1 MNFWKNTDLKKLAN
15 TDSQTYKIK
24 KKFITKDE
32 SEQIVKWVNSV
43 NHTGNDS
50 NYHLSELSKELKG
63 KSCIFDISNTPLTN
77 YITKFQSISDVS
89 HNKLPDFIHD
99 IIDRIS
105 KEFNFPKDNIFLQAV
120 DMNKGGKINPH
131 YDASLDGYIN
141 YKCNVS
147 VLSEDYNFFI
157 DKDSINIQ
165 ETDLYGFEASLYKHW
180 TNEFNS
186 RRVFLSFG
194 FVLKYEDL
202 GRNIDDP
209 RVRLSKRIEKYFQ
222 Q

>member
-1 MNFWKNTDLKKLAN
+1 MENTE
-15 TDSQTYKIK
+15 TYKIK

-32 SEQIVKWVNSV
+32 VNQIVNWIDSV
-43 NHTGNDS
+43 NHNGNDS
-50 NYHLSELSKELKG
+50 NHHLTELSKTLNG
-63 KSCIFDISNTPLTN
+63 KSYMFDISKTPLTN

-89 HNKLPDFIHD
+89 NENLPEFIYK

-105 KEFNFPKDNIFLQAV
+105 EEFNFPKDNIFLQSV

-131 YDASLDGYIN
+131 YDASIDGYVN
-141 YKCNVS
+141 YKCNIS
-147 VLSEDYNFFI
+147 VLSEDYDLFL
-157 DKDSINIQ
+157 DKESIKIQ
-165 ETDLYGFEASLYKHW
+165 ETDLYGFEESLYKHW

-186 RRVFLSFG
+186 RRIFLSFG
-194 FVLKYEDL
+194 FILPYEIL
-202 GRNIDDP
+202 NRTENDP

>member
-1 MNFWKNTDLKKLAN
+1 LENTE
-15 TDSQTYKIK
+15 TYKIK

-32 SEQIVKWVNSV
+32 VNQIVNWIDSV
-43 NHTGNDS
+43 NHNGNDS
-50 NYHLSELSKELKG
+50 NHHLTELSKTLNG
-63 KSCIFDISNTPLTN
+63 KSYMFDISNTRITN

-89 HNKLPDFIHD
+89 KEPLPDFIYK

-105 KEFNFPKDNIFLQAV
+105 EEFNFPKDNVFLQSV

-131 YDASLDGYIN
+131 YDASIDGYVN
-141 YKCNVS
+141 YKCNIS
-147 VLSEDYNFFI
+147 VLSEDYDLFL
-157 DKDSINIQ
+157 DKESIKIQ

-194 FVLKYEDL
+194 FILPYEIL
-202 GRNIDDP
+202 NRTENDP

-222 Q
+222 

>member
-1 MNFWKNTDLKKLAN
+1 LENLE
-15 TDSQTYKIK
+15 SYKIK
-24 KKFITKDE
+24 KNFITKDE
-32 SEQIVKWVNSV
+32 SNQIVNWLDSV

-50 NYHLSELSKELKG
+50 NYHLTELSKTLKG

-89 HNKLPDFIHD
+89 KDPLPDFIYT

-105 KEFNFPKDNIFLQAV
+105 KEFNFPKDNIFLQSI

-131 YDASLDGYIN
+131 YDASIDGYVN
-141 YKCNVS
+141 YKCNIS
-147 VLSEDYNFFI
+147 VLSEDYNI
-157 DKDSINIQ
+157 YIGEDSVNIQ
-165 ETDLYGFEASLYKHW
+165 QTDLYGFEASLYKHW

-194 FVLKYEDL
+194 FILKYEDV
-202 GRNIDDP
+202 GRHMDDP

-222 Q
+222 KQM

>member
-1 MNFWKNTDLKKLAN
+1 LENTE
-15 TDSQTYKIK
+15 TYKTI

-32 SEQIVKWVNSV
+32 VNQIVNWIDSV
-43 NHTGNDS
+43 NHNGNDS
-50 NYHLSELSKELKG
+50 NHHLTELSKTLNG
-63 KSCIFDISNTPLTN
+63 KSYIFDISNTQLTN

-89 HNKLPDFIHD
+89 NETLPEFIYK

-105 KEFNFPKDNIFLQAV
+105 DEFNFPKDNVFLQSV

-131 YDASLDGYIN
+131 YDASIDGYVN
-141 YKCNVS
+141 YKCNIS
-147 VLSEDYNFFI
+147 VLSEDYDFFI
-157 DKDSINIQ
+157 DKESINIE

-194 FVLKYEDL
+194 FILPYEIL
-202 GRNIDDP
+202 NRTENDP

-222 Q
+222 

>member
-1 MNFWKNTDLKKLAN
+1 MEGTELQK
-15 TDSQTYKIK
+15 YKIK

-32 SEQIVKWVNSV
+32 VHQIVNWIDSV

-89 HNKLPDFIHD
+89 QDILPEFIYN

-131 YDASLDGYIN
+131 YDASINGYIN
-141 YKCNVS
+141 YKCNIS
-147 VLSEDYNFFI
+147 VLSENYDLFI
-157 DKDSINIQ
+157 GDDSINIEQ
-165 ETDLYGFEASLYKHW
+165 TDLYGFESSLYKHW

-194 FVLKYEDL
+194 FIVPYNVT
-202 GRNIDDP
+202 GRSENDP
-209 RVRLSKRIEKYFQ
+209 RVRLSQRIQKYFQ
-222 Q
+222 QL

>member
-1 MNFWKNTDLKKLAN
+1 LENTE
-15 TDSQTYKIK
+15 TYKIK
-24 KKFITKDE
+24 KKFISKDE
-32 SEQIVKWVNSV
+32 VRQIVNWIDSV

-89 HNKLPDFIHD
+89 QDTLPEFIYN

-131 YDASLDGYIN
+131 YDASINGYIN
-141 YKCNVS
+141 YKCNIS
-147 VLSEDYNFFI
+147 VLSENYDLFI
-157 DKDSINIQ
+157 GDDSINIEQ
-165 ETDLYGFEASLYKHW
+165 TDLYGFEASLYKHW

-194 FVLKYEDL
+194 FIVPYDVV
-202 GRNIDDP
+202 GRSENDP
-209 RVRLSKRIEKYFQ
+209 RVRLSQRIQKYFQ
-222 Q
+222 QL

>member
-1 MNFWKNTDLKKLAN
+1 LENTE
-15 TDSQTYKIK
+15 TYKIK
-24 KKFITKDE
+24 KKFISKDE
-32 SEQIVKWVNSV
+32 VNQIVNWIDSV
-43 NHTGNDS
+43 NHSGNDS
-50 NYHLSELSKELKG
+50 NHHLTELSKTLNG
-63 KSCIFDISNTPLTN
+63 KSYMFDISNTPLTN

-89 HNKLPDFIHD
+89 NDELPEFINN

-131 YDASLDGYIN
+131 YDASIDGYIN
-141 YKCNVS
+141 YKCNIS
-147 VLSEDYNFFI
+147 VLSEDYEFFL
-157 DKDSINIQ
+157 DKDSIKIQ

-194 FVLKYEDL
+194 FVLPYEIL
-202 GRNIDDP
+202 NRTENDP

-222 Q
+222 K

>member
-1 MNFWKNTDLKKLAN
+1 METFR
-15 TDSQTYKIK
+15 IK
-24 KKFITKDE
+24 KKFITNDE
-32 SEQIVKWVNSV
+32 VTQIVNWIDSV
-43 NHTGNDS
+43 NHIGNDS
-50 NYHLSELSKELKG
+50 NHHLTELSKVLNG
-63 KSCIFDISNTPLTN
+63 KSFIFDISNTPLTN

-89 HNKLPDFIHD
+89 QEPLPDFIYD

-131 YDASLDGYIN
+131 YDASFDGYIN
-141 YKCNVS
+141 YKCNIS
-147 VLSEDYNFFI
+147 VLSNDYNFFI
-157 DKDSINIQ
+157 DNDSINVEQ
-165 ETDLYGFEASLYKHW
+165 TDLYGFEASLYKHW

-202 GRNIDDP
+202 GRNINDP

>member
-1 MNFWKNTDLKKLAN
+1 ME
-15 TDSQTYKIK
+15 SYKIK
-24 KKFITKDE
+24 KNFITKDE
-32 SEQIVKWVNSV
+32 SNQIVNWLDSV

-50 NYHLSELSKELKG
+50 NYHLTELSKTLKG

-89 HNKLPDFIHD
+89 KEPLPDFIYK

-105 KEFNFPKDNIFLQAV
+105 KEFNFSKENIFLQAV

-131 YDASLDGYIN
+131 YDASIDGYIN
-141 YKCNVS
+141 YKCNIS
-147 VLSEDYNFFI
+147 VLSEDYNI
-157 DKDSINIQ
+157 YIGEDSINIQ
-165 ETDLYGFEASLYKHW
+165 QTDLYGFEASLYKHW

-194 FVLKYEDL
+194 FILKYEDL
-202 GRNIDDP
+202 GRNLNDP

-222 Q
+222 N

>member
-1 MNFWKNTDLKKLAN
+1 LEGTELQK
-15 TDSQTYKIK
+15 YKIK

-32 SEQIVKWVNSV
+32 VHQIVNWIDSV

-89 HNKLPDFIHD
+89 QDILPEFIYN

-131 YDASLDGYIN
+131 YDASINGYIN
-141 YKCNVS
+141 YKCNIS
-147 VLSEDYNFFI
+147 VLSENYDLFI
-157 DKDSINIQ
+157 GDDSINIEQ
-165 ETDLYGFEASLYKHW
+165 TDLYGFESSLYKHW

-194 FVLKYEDL
+194 FIVPYNVT
-202 GRNIDDP
+202 GRSENDP
-209 RVRLSKRIEKYFQ
+209 RVRLSQRIQKYFQ
-222 Q
+222 QL